1 METKVIPVTGSNYI
15 SPLEERAAC
24 VNTRGGYSFY
34 SPINSVEW
42 KNNNIVMKCAN
53 NIDIDSD
60 SGIGC
65 NAFFALVFYSCISRQ
80 VMDRDPLHH
89 PQDLVLSARRGMPSV
104 IRCTPLSSVHRRHIC
119 A

>member
-1 METKVIPVTGSNYI
+1 MAFFRNFDTDTD
-15 SPLEERAAC
+15 
-24 VNTRGGYSFY
+24 
-34 SPINSVEW
+34 
-42 KNNNIVMKCAN
+42 
-53 NIDIDSD
+53 IDIGIDIDSDSDSD

-89 PQDLVLSARRGMPSV
+89 PQDLALSARRGMPSA
-104 IRCTPLSSVHRRHIC
+104 IRCAPLSSVHRRHIC